1 MTMKP
6 KKKKKKKKFKKPI
19 VRDGVKSLKVAKRI
33 TAEFHKALTTPS
45 FSQDVVAS
53 SLEFSAKDTSDSL
66 ASAAQFEDDDDDEE
80 EEEGLLLLLSANTV
94 PFVFERFFFS
104 RVLFPAC
111 LLARVVG
118 RTVTRQSLRWWIRID
133 GRQTFPTDDDSESS
147 HRRAWIARRKT
158 RSGHRCRSGRSYAW
172 NVPACTDRSACTSR
186 SSAR

>member
-1 MTMKP
+1 MLRELQGKNGNG
-6 KKKKKKKKFKKPI
+6 
-19 VRDGVKSLKVAKRI
+19 VRSR
-33 TAEFHKALTTPS
+33 
-45 FSQDVVAS
+45 VV
-53 SLEFSAKDTSDSL
+53 L
-66 ASAAQFEDDDDDEE
+66 ASILIFDFLFISRETPFSFKNIIIIIIIIRFREDDDDDD
-80 EEEGLLLLLSANTV
+80 EGLVVLSANTV

>member
-1 MTMKP
+1 MASPEAAAVLRELQGKNGNGVRRRCCGVDFVLIFFLSHHHLETP
-6 KKKKKKKKFKKPI
+6 FSFKTSSSSGFRK
-19 VRDGVKSLKVAKRI
+19 
-33 TAEFHKALTTPS
+33 TTTRRRRRRR
-45 FSQDVVAS
+45 V
-53 SLEFSAKDTSDSL
+53 LYL
-66 ASAAQFEDDDDDEE
+66 
-80 EEEGLLLLLSANTV
+80 NTV

-111 LLARVVG
+111 FLARVVG

>member
-1 MTMKP
+1 MLRELQGKNGNG
-6 KKKKKKKKFKKPI
+6 
-19 VRDGVKSLKVAKRI
+19 VRSR
-33 TAEFHKALTTPS
+33 
-45 FSQDVVAS
+45 VV
-53 SLEFSAKDTSDSL
+53 L
-66 ASAAQFEDDDDDEE
+66 ASILIFDFLFISRETPFSFKNIIIIIIIIIIRFREDDDDDEE

>member
-1 MTMKP
+1 M
-6 KKKKKKKKFKKPI
+6 
-19 VRDGVKSLKVAKRI
+19 RSR
-33 TAEFHKALTTPS
+33 
-45 FSQDVVAS
+45 VVV
-53 SLEFSAKDTSDSL
+53 L
-66 ASAAQFEDDDDDEE
+66 ASIVIFDFLFISLWETPPFSFKNIIIIIIIIIIRFREDDDDDD
-80 EEEGLLLLLSANTV
+80 EGLVVLSANTV

-104 RVLFPAC
+104 RVLFRAC